1 MHAWA
6 AIACHA
12 PQPLPSMMPTEKL
25 KSTFGLGGNTNGKS
39 LSDECCLLH
48 PLQNLG
54 ALLSEPLAP
63 KFSHRFFT
71 GGGGSAA
78 LAADKA
84 KEDTAEASHAPAN
97 QGPTVHHALALAQKL
112 QASRDHSGAAAK
124 AKKGNRDVQNQPIA
138 SGKVKSKTQK
148 PQSRQQIQQAAL
160 EAALR
165 KKLDRKTGGRKGSG
179 LVVIPAAFGR
189 DQSGP
194 DALQALRA
202 ACRK

>member
-1 MHAWA
+1 M
-6 AIACHA
+6 
-12 PQPLPSMMPTEKL
+12 Q
-25 KSTFGLGGNTNGKS
+25 
-39 LSDECCLLH
+39 D
-48 PLQNLG
+48 LG

-78 LAADKA
+78 LAAHKA
-84 KEDTAEASHAPAN
+84 KEDTAEASHAPAK
-97 QGPTVHHALALAQKL
+97 QGPTVQHALALAQKL
-112 QASRDHSGAAAK
+112 QASRDHSGQQSSALK
-124 AKKGNRDVQNQPIA
+124 AKKGSRGVQKQPIA
-138 SGKVKSKTQK
+138 SSKTQK

-165 KKLDRKTGGRKGSG
+165 KKLDRKTGGRKGPG

-202 ACRK
+202 TWQKRRTS